1 MPALMSLITN
11 LQAQLAATAT
21 PSNIAAPPA
30 PITAPQ
36 VPITVPRTDPED
48 QDMAGLDLI
57 DYDEEFAED
66 DPERLEM

>member
-1 MPALMSLITN
+1 MSLIAN

-21 PSNIAAPPA
+21 PSNTAAPPA

-36 VPITVPRTDPED
+36 VPITAPQTDAED

-57 DYDEEFAED
+57 NYDE
-66 DPERLEM
+66 